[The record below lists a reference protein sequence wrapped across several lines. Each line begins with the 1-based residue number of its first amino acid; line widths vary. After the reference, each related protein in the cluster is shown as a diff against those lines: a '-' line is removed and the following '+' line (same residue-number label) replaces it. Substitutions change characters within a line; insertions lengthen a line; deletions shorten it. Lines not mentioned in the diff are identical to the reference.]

1 MLVLSR
7 KPGEEVIIGG
17 DIRVTL
23 VAIRGNRARLGFTV
37 PVETPI
43 WRKEL
48 CRLFDS
54 HNRTDPSE
62 AVASGGTCQAGSAE
76 IGR

>member
-7 KPGEEVIIGG
+7 KPGEEVIIGA

-23 VAIRGNRARLGFTV
+23 VGIRGNRARLGFTV
-37 PVETPI
+37 PVGTPI

-48 CRLFDS
+48 CRLVS
-54 HNRTDPSE
+54 VQKLLQHR
-62 AVASGGTCQAGSAE
+62 
-76 IGR
+76 